1 MFDSI
6 KKSLGLSKSR
16 QESKGQ
22 RLGTA
27 AEDAEAKAAKIQ
39 SQSAVSSSGGQTPVP
54 SQVADYEIVAR
65 VFHEQKLG
73 ITIIES
79 QNRLPIDAVD
89 STNNISRACVNEV
102 SPSGE
107 AARLGMF
114 FGYLPFVD
122 WLLF

>member
-39 SQSAVSSSGGQTPVP
+39 SQSQVSASGGQTPLP
-54 SQVADYEIVAR
+54 SRLSDYEIVDR

-73 ITIIES
+73 ITIVES
-79 QNRLPIDAVD
+79 RDRLPIDAIDTSDNV
-89 STNNISRACVNEV
+89 SRACVNEV

-107 AARLGMF
+107 ASRLGMDL
-114 FGYLPFVD
+114 LPQS
-122 WLLF
+122 